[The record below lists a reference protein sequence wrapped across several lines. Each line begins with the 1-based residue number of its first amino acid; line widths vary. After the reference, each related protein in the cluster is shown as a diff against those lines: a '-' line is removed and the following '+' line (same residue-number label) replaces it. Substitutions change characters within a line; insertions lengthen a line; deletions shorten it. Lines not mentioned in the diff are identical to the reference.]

1 MGALRFEGFTLDASR
16 SLLTRNGRKIPLRPQ
31 ALKVLVYL
39 AERRERV
46 VSNDELA
53 RNCWEEAKRKNTHA
67 NSVAQCIKEIREALG
82 KTKHEV
88 IRTVPR
94 QGYVFAAPVSAVEA
108 ALPQPAVR
116 AVREASASDTAGIP
130 ALISS
135 WLGVLQQRRRVP
147 VAAAVLVAML
157 MAAGWVYWSWGRPTE
172 LTMTHVPSLVVLA
185 VKPLGDQAD
194 TALATLAD
202 EIAAAL
208 WRAPRG
214 FNPVIQP
221 SSAVKDAQDNPKA
234 IGRNLGVRYLV
245 RNLARRESEQIHV
258 TVQLIEARSARQVW
272 TRDFAY
278 RPGEPKAQSRLAARI
293 GQTLAAEILLAEVL
307 RPLPARLEAG
317 HFVMLGRKLLIDD
330 NNAKGGAGA
339 IAYFEKALAADP
351 KHFLALV
358 HYARAVARHRLAG
371 WMPESEA
378 GEKVARAE
386 AAIDLALDIEPNA
399 AGAHLTRGNVL
410 RAKSEYGPAIEAFKL
425 ALQLDENF
433 FPARAE
439 LARTLI
445 DADRAEEAIPL
456 LKEAIEATPTD
467 NHILTSWW
475 YFWMGLAALH
485 LPDGNADALTW
496 FGTAHAHNSKHDN
509 TLKFWAVA
517 LADAGQH
524 EEAQK
529 KVQLFLDQREKA
541 TGRKATLDDG
551 SGAHLRLPPRA
562 AKVRQHIRDTL
573 KQLGVP
579 EG

>member
-1 MGALRFEGFTLDASR
+1 MGALQFEGFALDVSR
-16 SLLTRNGRKIPLRPQ
+16 PVLMRNGRKIPLRPQ

-39 AERRERV
+39 AEQRERV
-46 VSNDELA
+46 VSTDELVK
-53 RNCWEEAKRKNTHA
+53 NCWEEAKQKDTHA

-94 QGYVFAAPVSAVEA
+94 QGYLFAAPVSAVEA

-116 AVREASASDTAGIP
+116 AVSKASAPDAASVGAP
-130 ALISS
+130 
-135 WLGVLQQRRRVP
+135 WLRLLQQRWQIS
-147 VAAAVLVAML
+147 AAGAVLAAML
-157 MAAGWVYWSWGRPTE
+157 IAGGWAFWSWGRPTE
-172 LTMTHVPSLVVLA
+172 LTMTHLPSLVVLP

-221 SSAVKDAQDNPKA
+221 TTAVKDAQDDPKV

-245 RNLARRESEQIHV
+245 RNLARREGEQIHV
-258 TVQLIEARSARQVW
+258 TVQLVEARSARQVW
-272 TRDFAY
+272 ARDFAF

-293 GQTLAAEILLAEVL
+293 GQTLAAEILRAEVL

-317 HFVMLGRKLLIDD
+317 HFVMLGRKLLTDED
-330 NNAKGGAGA
+330 NAKGNAGA
-339 IAYFEKALAADP
+339 IAYFEKALAADR

-358 HYARAVARHRLAG
+358 HYARAIARHRIIG

-378 GEKVARAE
+378 GEKVAKAE
-386 AAIDLALDIEPNA
+386 EAIDLALSIEPNA
-399 AGAHLTRGNVL
+399 AGAHLTRANLL
-410 RAKSEYGPAIEAFKL
+410 RAKSEYGPAIDAFWV
-425 ALQLDENF
+425 ALKLDENF

-445 DADRAEEAIPL
+445 DAGRAEEAIPL

-467 NHILTSWW
+467 INPHFW

-485 LPDGNADALTW
+485 LPDRNADALEW
-496 FGTAHAHNSKHDN
+496 FARAYAHNRKHDN
-509 TLKFWAVA
+509 TLKLWAVA
-517 LADAGQH
+517 LADAGRH
-524 EEAQK
+524 EEALK
-529 KVQLFLDQREKA
+529 KLHDFLKLREN
-541 TGRKATLDDG
+541 ATLDDG
-551 SGAHLRLPPRA
+551 SGAHLRLPPEV
-562 AKVRQHIRDTL
+562 AKVRKHIRDTL

-579 EG
+579 EGKAKAASKN